1 MITALFD
8 AVMCSVRVMTE
19 LYSFLRYFLTAIGRV
34 TSQISLY
41 IGYRHRVGQREY
53 YALIERLMSGESSQN
68 HVYRET
74 GAPRQI
80 PNTIQDASTNN
91 HMLNALPFM
100 RHLVLEWLQN
110 LLSTMSCY
118 QQLPELA
125 PPYDGYP
132 LPKGFPFPITI
143 RPALRRSLLPL
154 VDLLYHLPLLSH
166 REDVNAWAA
175 GQAQASDVDAILLQ
189 SELFHWVEEVDGNDQ
204 LYWGMKAYLIMYGYP
219 LLRWVRDVNGE
230 WISPLMWELRWGT
243 TLLGALELNSSMFQ
257 ESNFQPMMG
266 SLNGEFILQ
275 SLILSVQT
283 RTAIVLSKSASAGF
297 EFIRGR
303 KLGPSED

>member
-1 MITALFD
+1 
-8 AVMCSVRVMTE
+8 
-19 LYSFLRYFLTAIGRV
+19 
-34 TSQISLY
+34 
-41 IGYRHRVGQREY
+41 
-53 YALIERLMSGESSQN
+53 MSGESSQN

-80 PNTIQDASTNN
+80 LNTIQDASTNN

-175 GQAQASDVDAILLQ
+175 GQVQASDDDAILLQ

-230 WISPLMWELRWGT
+230 WISPLMWELRWG
-243 TLLGALELNSSMFQ
+243 E
-257 ESNFQPMMG
+257 
-266 SLNGEFILQ
+266 
-275 SLILSVQT
+275 
-283 RTAIVLSKSASAGF
+283 
-297 EFIRGR
+297 
-303 KLGPSED
+303 

>member
-1 MITALFD
+1 
-8 AVMCSVRVMTE
+8 
-19 LYSFLRYFLTAIGRV
+19 
-34 TSQISLY
+34 
-41 IGYRHRVGQREY
+41 
-53 YALIERLMSGESSQN
+53 MSGESSQN

-80 PNTIQDASTNN
+80 PNTIQDAPTNN

-175 GQAQASDVDAILLQ
+175 GQVQASDDDAILLQ

-219 LLRWVRDVNGE
+219 LRRWVRDVNGE